1 MSNTRLTAQ
10 IVAILLQIYFF
21 IQTILFLAC
30 GHAIF
35 PFKPIE
41 DAWLSM
47 IFTLLIV
54 AACELASL
62 TEGILQVIMKRS
74 ILSYAYVALTVIVM
88 VLFMKFAYYSTPG
101 TVVCLS
107 LYGALF
113 VWRAINITLDL
124 VAILKKED
132 RTRIAE

>member
-1 MSNTRLTAQ
+1 MNNVRLTAQ

-30 GHAIF
+30 GFAIF

-62 TEGILQVIMKRS
+62 TEGILLAISTRS
-74 ILSYAYVALTVIVM
+74 IYSYAYVALSAIVA
-88 VLFMKFAYYSTPG
+88 VLFMKLAYYSTAG

-107 LYGALF
+107 LYSILF
-113 VWRAINITLDL
+113 VWRAIVITRDL
-124 VAILKKED
+124 IAISQKED
-132 RTRIAE
+132 TACIEK